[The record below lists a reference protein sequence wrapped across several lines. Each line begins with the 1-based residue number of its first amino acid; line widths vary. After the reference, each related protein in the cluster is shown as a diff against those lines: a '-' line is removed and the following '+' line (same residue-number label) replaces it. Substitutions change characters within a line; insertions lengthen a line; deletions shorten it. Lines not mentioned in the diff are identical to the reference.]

1 MIVSTMAELGMAGG
15 ECSIDGSVVFP
26 GGMCTMMRA
35 LAGRRQGGLLGAGG
49 GTLYGRV
56 HKNNQ
61 EYETLTCV
69 VCILGATRD
78 S

>member
-1 MIVSTMAELGMAGG
+1 MAGG

-26 GGMCTMMRA
+26 GGMCIVMRRSR
-35 LAGRRQGGLLGAGG
+35 GGGGGLLGAGG
-49 GTLYGRV
+49 GTLYGLA

-61 EYETLTCV
+61 EYETLTRV